1 MAKNIDTW
9 LTLNIAI
16 EGFLLE
22 CHARSLSKHT
32 ILQYKTTLERFY
44 HQIGDKFV
52 NDITLSEITKFLNAY
67 NYMKPKSVLNLH
79 IALSAFWSWLQRQGY
94 VEENIIHRIPRPKPQ
109 QVAINPFT
117 ESEIKLL
124 FSALGRKAERNRAIL
139 LLLLDTGI
147 RASELINLKKS
158 DIDLKTK
165 HIRIWGKGNKERII
179 PISAKTA
186 SALFK
191 IISQSDT
198 EYPLGITRTRLTHL
212 LNCIGARAGVANV
225 HPHRFRHTFAVLYLR
240 NGGDVFSLQSILGH
254 SSMEMVKKY
263 LTLAQVDV
271 DQAHQKASPVEN
283 MRL

>member
-1 MAKNIDTW
+1 M
-9 LTLNIAI
+9 
-16 EGFLLE
+16 
-22 CHARSLSKHT
+22 
-32 ILQYKTTLERFY
+32 
-44 HQIGDKFV
+44 
-52 NDITLSEITKFLNAY
+52 
-67 NYMKPKSVLNLH
+67 
-79 IALSAFWSWLQRQGY
+79 LQRQGY
-94 VEENIIHRIPRPKPQ
+94 AEENIIHRIPRPKPQ

-254 SSMEMVKKY
+254 SSMEMVKRY

-271 DQAHQKASPVEN
+271 DQAH
-283 MRL
+283 